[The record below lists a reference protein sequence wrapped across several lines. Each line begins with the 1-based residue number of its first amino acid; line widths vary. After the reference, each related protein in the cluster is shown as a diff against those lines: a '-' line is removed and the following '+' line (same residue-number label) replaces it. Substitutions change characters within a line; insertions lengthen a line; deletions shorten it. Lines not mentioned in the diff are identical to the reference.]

1 MNNYTF
7 TRKGGDGMGNQ
18 RKKSAAT
25 IQKNL
30 EKTKQKMLEMEAEL
44 EAAKEARYD
53 TIARCFMNA
62 FDDCTDF
69 DIINMSDSKVQSF
82 MYKLRRF
89 YDYQTY
95 REELQEVPV
104 LDDGENNNEAL
115 DEEPMSLNEMLMNR
129 L

>member
-7 TRKGGDGMGNQ
+7 AHKGGDGMGNQ

-44 EAAKEARYD
+44 EAAKEARYN

-62 FDDCTDF
+62 FDDCVDF
-69 DIINMSDSKVQSF
+69 DLINMSDSKLQSF
-82 MYKLRRF
+82 MHKLRRY
-89 YDYQTY
+89 YDSQIYWNSV
-95 REELQEVPV
+95 REIPV

-115 DEEPMSLNEMLMNR
+115 DEEPMLHQMILSR

>member
-1 MNNYTF
+1 
-7 TRKGGDGMGNQ
+7 MGKQ

-44 EAAKEARYD
+44 EAVKEARYD
-53 TIARCFMNA
+53 TIAKCFMNA
-62 FDDCTDF
+62 FDDCTGF
-69 DIINMSDSKVQSF
+69 DIINMSDSKLQSF

-115 DEEPMSLNEMLMNR
+115 DEKPMLHQMILSHL
-129 L
+129 

>member
-1 MNNYTF
+1 
-7 TRKGGDGMGNQ
+7 MGNQ

-30 EKTKQKMLEMEAEL
+30 EKNKQKMLEMEAEL

-62 FDDCTDF
+62 FEDCVDF
-69 DIINMSDSKVQSF
+69 DLINMSDSKLQSF
-82 MYKLRRF
+82 MHKLRRY
-89 YDYQTY
+89 YDSQIYWNSV
-95 REELQEVPV
+95 REIPV

-115 DEEPMSLNEMLMNR
+115 DDEPMSLNEMLMNR